1 MLGIYSVPV
10 VSFIC
15 SSAQLAILLA
25 FWRKITYIRDFAA
38 GFAVLAVLAPLGL
51 CLARFFEGW
60 LLEAS
65 LLYLIGYSAL
75 FSALFFWLAVFLQ
88 NLMGSKSSSYIIFL
102 FKERLIMRYVNKR
115 KKV

>member
-25 FWRKITYIRDFAA
+25 FWRKITYIRDFVA
-38 GFAVLAVLAPLGL
+38 GFAVLAILAPLGL
-51 CLARFFEGW
+51 YMAKFFEGW
-60 LLEAS
+60 LLKANII
-65 LLYLIGYSAL
+65 YLIGYSVL
-75 FSALFFWLAVFLQ
+75 FSSLFFGLAVVLQ
-88 NLMGSKSSSYIIFL
+88 NLMGSKSSSYIILL
-102 FKERLIMRYVNKR
+102 FKERMIKRFVNKR